1 MLAALIL
8 FFIFVLEEK
17 GMNLGNN
24 LKWVT
29 TD

>member
-17 GMNLGNN
+17 GMNLGNKP
-24 LKWVT
+24 KWVT
-29 TD
+29 TN

>member
-17 GMNLGNN
+17 EMNLGNN